1 MFLVAFTK
9 NRIADKLKSFDFVEH
24 KTNSLIASIVTDSL
38 LSKYFKK
45 QNGFSIIESPLIST
59 SYFNDII
66 FSEVVYSD
74 TDNMLYI
81 FKPTISGRP
90 IYYHMSSAGD
100 FFCSTHIS
108 LLRRAGVE
116 IEENTSVLPEF
127 FVYRFI
133 MPPRTLYKNIKQLS
147 TGSRLHLKLVSGKC
161 EVVHT
166 DQYDPPRPTKESDT
180 IGNASTRTF
189 EFLNESVQALS
200 PCKDRIS
207 VLLSGGIDSSIM
219 CRICQ
224 DNFGT
229 DTSYS
234 TEYPFEDPKL
244 NIEKE
249 YALSAGKAFGMDHH
263 YYESSNKDY
272 LIGFLEAILVAE
284 EPLHHLQSVC
294 LHSLF
299 KNGIPEDKKIL
310 IQGVGAGGSFGN
322 FRNYLYLKD
331 KILYRFLSTK
341 ISRAILGITLKIAGK
356 GRGFLETVN
365 NCASKDILSDPNNPI
380 WSWHDYGSKKWVC
393 DYFNVTEEDIIEGQY
408 NSINRFE
415 NRSIYDVWSLYAL
428 LGDEHATLSIW
439 AKIGEANGRIL
450 YSPFYDLNV
459 LDCVFSMPWKLK
471 LRRPENILRK
481 EIARRCR
488 IPEFI
493 INRRKSGFGI
503 NRKDW
508 AGKGGVFEPLVP
520 LASKVFEEKQIRDMQ
535 STEPKKAM
543 TFWNILN
550 YSIWK
555 RLCINNEPL
564 NILLEELDESISKR
578 EFSSKVKKKID

>member
-1 MFLVAFTK
+1 MFFVAFTK

-24 KTNSLIASIVTDSL
+24 KANSFIATIVTDNF
-38 LSKYFKK
+38 LSKYFQK

-74 TDNMLYI
+74 SDNLLYI

-90 IYYHMSSAGD
+90 IYYHINSSGD

-108 LLRRAGVE
+108 MLGKAGVP
-116 IEENTSVLPEF
+116 IEENTDVLPEF
-127 FVYRFI
+127 FVYRFV
-133 MPPRTLYKNIKQLS
+133 MPPHTLYKNIKQVS
-147 TGSRLHLKLVSGKC
+147 TGNRLHLKLVSGKC
-161 EVVHT
+161 EVVHI
-166 DQYDPPRPTKESDT
+166 DQYDPPIPAKKNHT
-180 IGNASTRTF
+180 IDNAATHTLDL
-189 EFLNESVQALS
+189 LNRSIQALA
-200 PCKDRIS
+200 PCKDKMS
-207 VLLSGGIDSSIM
+207 VLLSGGIDSSIL
-219 CRICQ
+219 CRMCQ
-224 DNFGT
+224 DAFGIK
-229 DTSYS
+229 TSYS
-234 TEYPFEDPKL
+234 TAYPFENPEL
-244 NIEKE
+244 NTEKK
-249 YALSAGKAFGMDHH
+249 YALSAAKAFGMDHH
-263 YYESSNKDY
+263 YYESTNEDY
-272 LIGFLEAILVAE
+272 LLGFLEAISVAE

-294 LHSLF
+294 LHLLL
-299 KNGIPEDKKIL
+299 KKGVPEDKKIV
-310 IQGVGAGGSFGN
+310 IQGVGAGGCFGN

-341 ISRAILGITLKIAGK
+341 ISRAILGITSKIAGK

-365 NCASKDILSDPNNPI
+365 NCASKNILSDPNNPI

-393 DYFNVTEEDIIEGQY
+393 DYFNATEEDIIEGQY

-439 AKIGEANGRIL
+439 TKIGEANGRIL
-450 YSPFYDLNV
+450 YSPFYDWKT
-459 LDCVFSMPWKLK
+459 LDYVFSLPWKLK
-471 LRRPENILRK
+471 MKSPENILRK
-481 EIARRCR
+481 EIARLSK

-493 INRRKSGFGI
+493 INRPKSGFGV
-503 NRKDW
+503 NRRDW
-508 AGKGGVFEPLVP
+508 AQKGGAFEPLVP
-520 LASKVFEEKQIRDMQ
+520 LASKVFDEKQIRDMQ

-555 RLCINNEPL
+555 RLCINNESL
-564 NILLEELDESISKR
+564 TVLLEELHESILRQES
-578 EFSSKVKKKID
+578 FYNVKKK